1 MTYVYISGIGLASSM
16 GANLGEALRHLH
28 NPPEPEQRSIKGLD
42 FSVPYYAIPP
52 IASSTATSWHE
63 RCEILICRAAAEAG
77 NTSKIGGLYLA
88 SSSVNV
94 GAMEVAEDHAKS
106 LPDFLTQLGKML
118 DWQGPVFWIN
128 TACTSSLNAIL
139 AAKMAIQAGLIQ
151 DALVI
156 GLELENNLT
165 LAGFAGMQLL
175 SPDKAQPFAARR
187 SGLVLGEAVAAIAL
201 SKQPGQW
208 RIAGGAQVIDSSQV
222 SGASTTAYQAMLL
235 LTLDRAKLAPGQI
248 DLIKVQAAGSIPNDA
263 IEAAALRNFF
273 TGVPPLLSLKTFLGH
288 TLGAS
293 GAAELALLLAI
304 LEQQQWPNIALDADT
319 LDTSLGVNFAAELP
333 PQLQHILIA
342 NLGFGGSH
350 TCIALEHIAQDTAH
364 EPCSRSQASR
374 A

>member
-1 MTYVYISGIGLASSM
+1 MTSVYISGVGLVSSM
-16 GANLGEALRHLH
+16 GANLGEALRCLH
-28 NPPEPEQRSIKGLD
+28 NPPQPEQRSIRGLD
-42 FSVPYYAIPP
+42 FTVPYYAIPS
-52 IASSTATSWHE
+52 IASYKATSWHE
-63 RCEILICRAAAEAG
+63 RCETLICQAAAEAG
-77 NTSKIGGLYLA
+77 NTSKTGGLYLA

-94 GAMEVAEDHAKS
+94 GAIEAAENHANS
-106 LPDFLTQLGKML
+106 LPEFLTQLGKML

-139 AAKMAIQAGLIQ
+139 AAETAIQAGLIQ

-175 SPDKAQPFAARR
+175 APEKARPFAARR
-187 SGLVLGEAVAAIAL
+187 NGLVLGEAVAAIGL
-201 SKQPGQW
+201 SKQPSQW
-208 RIAGGAQVIDSSQV
+208 RIVGGAQVIDSSQV
-222 SGASTTAYQAMLL
+222 SGASTTAYQAMLQ
-235 LTLDRAKLAPGQI
+235 LTLDSATLATGQI
-248 DLIKVQAAGSIPNDA
+248 DLIKVQAAGSVANDA

-293 GAAELALLLAI
+293 GAAELALLLGI
-304 LEQQQWPNIALDADT
+304 IEQQQWPNIALGVDT
-319 LDTSLGVNFAAELP
+319 LDVSLGVNFAAELP
-333 PQLQHILIA
+333 LELQHILIS

-350 TCIALEHIAQDTAH
+350 TCIALEHMAQDIAQD
-364 EPCSRSQASR
+364 SR